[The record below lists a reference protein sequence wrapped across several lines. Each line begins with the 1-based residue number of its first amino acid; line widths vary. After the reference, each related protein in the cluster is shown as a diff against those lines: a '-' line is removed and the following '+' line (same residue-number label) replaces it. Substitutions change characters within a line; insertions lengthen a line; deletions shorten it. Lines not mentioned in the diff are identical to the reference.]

1 METDRRA
8 ESRAPSYTAR
18 LRPLLLI
25 TLFLCASPLAADE
38 IRLKTGDRIIGT
50 IVEQDEDHVIMTHPI
65 LGRLEIPR
73 AQIESISVEADDQA
87 AEPPAEVAAKEAE
100 AEAEAIAPPDQP
112 AAPADEAPKKSEW
125 EFSLVLGLSIRA
137 GDNDDETFNGGFTA
151 TRETPAVRTR
161 FDASYFVDISETET
175 EDNKFQAGV
184 RHDWLLPKSRWFYF
198 AQGRYDFDD
207 FQSWDHRVS
216 THGGVGY
223 DLVKTEDFLFQVR
236 GGVGGVK
243 EFGSDDEDLRPEG
256 LISPG
261 IVWQI
266 NDRQKLT
273 AESTL
278 FPDLEDLSEF
288 RVLTNGQWTLLLDEK
303 NRLSLNLSLQHE
315 YESTVDP
322 GDDRNDFR
330 LVAGLQ
336 FDF

>member
-8 ESRAPSYTAR
+8 GSRAPSYTAR

-87 AEPPAEVAAKEAE
+87 AEAAAKE

-125 EFSLVLGLSIRA
+125 EFSLVLGLSSRA
-137 GDNDDETFNGGFTA
+137 GSTNSLTFNSAFTA
-151 TRETPAVRTR
+151 SRETPAVRTR
-161 FDASYFVDISETET
+161 FDASYFVDISETKT

-207 FQSWDHRVS
+207 FQSWQHRVS
-216 THGGVGY
+216 AHGGVGY
-223 DLVKTEDFLFQVR
+223 HLIKTEAFLFQVR
-236 GGVGGVK
+236 GGVGGAK
-243 EFGSDDEDLRPEG
+243 EFGSDDDDL
-256 LISPG
+256 
-261 IVWQI
+261 
-266 NDRQKLT
+266 
-273 AESTL
+273 
-278 FPDLEDLSEF
+278 
-288 RVLTNGQWTLLLDEK
+288 
-303 NRLSLNLSLQHE
+303 
-315 YESTVDP
+315 
-322 GDDRNDFR
+322 
-330 LVAGLQ
+330 
-336 FDF
+336 

>member
-1 METDRRA
+1 METDRGA
-8 ESRAPSYTAR
+8 GSRAPSYTAR
-18 LRPLLLI
+18 LRSLLLI

-50 IVEQDEDHVIMTHPI
+50 IVEQNEAHVIMTHPV

-73 AQIESISVEADDQA
+73 AQIESISVEADD
-87 AEPPAEVAAKEAE
+87 EPPETPAEAAAVDAAAE
-100 AEAEAIAPPDQP
+100 AEADAPPDQP
-112 AAPADEAPKKSEW
+112 AAPADEAPKESEW
-125 EFSLVLGLSIRA
+125 KFSLVLGLSAR
-137 GDNDDETFNGGFTA
+137 DDSETFNAAFMA
-151 TRETPAVRTR
+151 SRDTPAVRTR
-161 FDASYFVDISETET
+161 FDASYFLDISETET

-184 RHDWLLPKSRWFYF
+184 RHDWLVPKSRWFYF
-198 AQGRYDFDD
+198 AQSRYDFDD
-207 FQSWDHRVS
+207 FQSWKHRLG

-223 DLVKTEDFLFQVR
+223 HLVQTEDFLLKLR
-236 GGVGGVK
+236 GGIGGVK
-243 EFGSDDEDLRPEG
+243 EWGSDDQDLRPEG
-256 LISPG
+256 LFSPS

-266 NDRQKLT
+266 SDRQKFT
-273 AESTL
+273 VESTF

-288 RVLTNGQWTLLLDEK
+288 RLLTNGQWTLLLDEK

-336 FDF
+336 FNF